1 MEVVLL
7 HTCLLCFEYY
17 SGYCFSSKCQKTI
30 ELFFFEF
37 TICIFYYS
45 LTFVLTSTI
54 YLQYV
59 HVCTEV
65 YTTLNHWAF
74 CHTSVEKYC
83 SWGLQ
88 HQAFFFVQLNP
99 NVIFPSSPWVC
110 FLVGFGFFF
119 FCFWLL
125 YDLGKIHKFV
135 FIVDVPQ
142 NWRLGNLWPKLKTR

>member
-1 MEVVLL
+1 MEVMLL

-37 TICIFYYS
+37 TIWIFHYS

-83 SWGLQ
+83 SWRLQ
-88 HQAFFFVQLNP
+88 HWAFFFVQLNP

-110 FLVGFGFFF
+110 FLVGVWLFFF
-119 FCFWLL
+119 LFLTTVWFR
-125 YDLGKIHKFV
+125 KNTQIHLHSWCSTELEPRKFV
-135 FIVDVPQ
+135 T
-142 NWRLGNLWPKLKTR
+142 KT